1 MIVWLIASLP
11 RNRTPKITWNN
22 KKRPWLYQMEKMTR
36 PAKHSSAPTSFPW
49 QFKYWLNFR
58 KKKTLE
64 NNKRKDCM
72 LPASTI
78 YSSCS
83 QRQGNGK
90 SKINNACCMDELG
103 SPALS
108 LGNGAD
114 EAREAVGSGLSS
126 QLEIPPIQC
135 ALGRGG
141 VERWLQLSHPNCF
154 QAFCSYFIYFYWALL
169 SHDEPCVSFLWFTM
183 YFRPIMGLP
192 RWKIHESN
200 EFHVWVPHFGPLDLA
215 IADLGCG
222 DPARPLG
229 ELKAP
234 VVPEATVGAV
244 TVLLGIVLGE
254 LGMVLGEPGMELVPG
269 LALAALAWLAIVCT
283 DLWLT
288 WQDHQER

>member
-1 MIVWLIASLP
+1 
-11 RNRTPKITWNN
+11 
-22 KKRPWLYQMEKMTR
+22 MEKMTR

-90 SKINNACCMDELG
+90 SKINMACCMDELG

-114 EAREAVGSGLSS
+114 EASEAVGSGLSS

-135 ALGRGG
+135 AFGR
-141 VERWLQLSHPNCF
+141 
-154 QAFCSYFIYFYWALL
+154 
-169 SHDEPCVSFLWFTM
+169 
-183 YFRPIMGLP
+183 
-192 RWKIHESN
+192 
-200 EFHVWVPHFGPLDLA
+200 
-215 IADLGCG
+215 
-222 DPARPLG
+222 
-229 ELKAP
+229 
-234 VVPEATVGAV
+234 
-244 TVLLGIVLGE
+244 
-254 LGMVLGEPGMELVPG
+254 
-269 LALAALAWLAIVCT
+269 
-283 DLWLT
+283 
-288 WQDHQER
+288 